1 MIRGNQ
7 SIKQGRDGSPS
18 APKPQAR
25 SAVPRGACRN
35 ACATKWDPCGE
46 ASLPFG
52 FDWRCRADGAI
63 GVSIVPR
70 GRDGSPSGPKL
81 QARSAVPC
89 AVLKSR
95 TPVSK
100 NGTAVPKIGTHVP
113 NFVTS
118 VMKSGTAGKKF
129 GTRVMNFRT
138 PRRNSRTAVTKLGTS
153 DKKTGTLVNE
163 FIATKALGNWTSR
176 NDFLDGSPHPCQARV
191 LGSVSALGRISTRL
205 TCRFVKNDAQELWN
219 LVLFGAGVR
228 SMAPADLRFLA
239 NKSACGCERRE
250 IIIDYIY

>member
-18 APKPQAR
+18 APKP
-25 SAVPRGACRN
+25 
-35 ACATKWDPCGE
+35 
-46 ASLPFG
+46 
-52 FDWRCRADGAI
+52 
-63 GVSIVPR
+63 
-70 GRDGSPSGPKL
+70 